1 MKPEIIGIKPD
12 GSLGISVMNSRIWV
26 GERALTCS
34 PTQMRG
40 PSTLFSA
47 PDTRQRTRRGEG
59 CGKSQ
64 LGTRIFAHQSEVSD
78 IINQTM
84 EEKPDENQGNASSVE
99 QLAPSSHKPAALT
112 EEEKQTR
119 RRLVYI
125 ALGALVIVAALVAA
139 TVILLEQPA
148 DTTGKVRDVFIIF
161 MALESL
167 VIGAALVILI
177 IQLSILTNLLQNEI
191 KPILNST
198 NETVNTLRGTAVF
211 LSDNLAEPI
220 MKLNEYL
227 AGLKKLVDLFRLGR
241 K

>member
-1 MKPEIIGIKPD
+1 MEDKPD
-12 GSLGISVMNSRIWV
+12 
-26 GERALTCS
+26 
-34 PTQMRG
+34 
-40 PSTLFSA
+40 
-47 PDTRQRTRRGEG
+47 D
-59 CGKSQ
+59 
-64 LGTRIFAHQSEVSD
+64 
-78 IINQTM
+78 
-84 EEKPDENQGNASSVE
+84 NQGKASTVE
-99 QLAPSSHKPAALT
+99 QPALSTPKPASLS

-119 RRLVYI
+119 RRLIYI
-125 ALGALVIVAALVAA
+125 CLGALVIVAALIVAM
-139 TVILLEQPA
+139 IFLLQQPA

-177 IQLSILTNLLQNEI
+177 VQLSILINLLQNEI

-227 AGLKKLVDLFRLGR
+227 AGLKKLVDLFRMVR

>member
-1 MKPEIIGIKPD
+1 MVIKP
-12 GSLGISVMNSRIWV
+12 MKREN
-26 GERALTCS
+26 
-34 PTQMRG
+34 
-40 PSTLFSA
+40 
-47 PDTRQRTRRGEG
+47 RTVR
-59 CGKSQ
+59 
-64 LGTRIFAHQSEVSD
+64 D
-78 IINQTM
+78 IIRQTM
-84 EEKPDENQGNASSVE
+84 EEKPDETQGNVTTVE
-99 QLAPSSHKPAALT
+99 QTGPSASKPPALT
-112 EEEKQTR
+112 EEEKQAR
-119 RRLVYI
+119 CRLVYI
-125 ALGALVIVAALVAA
+125 AVGALVVIAALIAA
-139 TVILLEQPA
+139 AVFLLEQPT

-177 IQLSILTNLLQNEI
+177 IQLSILINLLQNEI

-227 AGLKKLVDLFRLGR
+227 AGLKKLVDLFRMGR

>member
-1 MKPEIIGIKPD
+1 
-12 GSLGISVMNSRIWV
+12 
-26 GERALTCS
+26 
-34 PTQMRG
+34 
-40 PSTLFSA
+40 
-47 PDTRQRTRRGEG
+47 
-59 CGKSQ
+59 
-64 LGTRIFAHQSEVSD
+64 
-78 IINQTM
+78 M
-84 EEKPDENQGNASSVE
+84 EEKPDEKQGNAVAVE
-99 QLAPSSHKPAALT
+99 QPAPPTSKPAALT
-112 EEEKQTR
+112 VEEKQVR

-125 ALGALVIVAALVAA
+125 SLGALVIVAALIAA
-139 TVILLEQPA
+139 AVFLLNQST

-177 IQLSILTNLLQNEI
+177 IQLSILINLLQNEI

-211 LSDNLAEPI
+211 LSNNLAEPI

-227 AGLKKLVDLFRLGR
+227 AGLKKLVDLFRIGR